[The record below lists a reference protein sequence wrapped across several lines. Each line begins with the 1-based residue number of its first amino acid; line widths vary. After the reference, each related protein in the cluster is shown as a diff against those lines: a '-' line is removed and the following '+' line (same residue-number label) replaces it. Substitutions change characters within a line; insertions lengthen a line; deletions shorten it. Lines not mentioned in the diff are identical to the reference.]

1 MFERIFGKRKSLQR
15 NLVIDLIICIIIVMF
30 ISLLIFLFFLH
41 VLFISLVGF
50 YIFVNKETLNSL
62 IQVNFENKEQI
73 KEILGITRR
82 SLVLLIIN
90 TILISTI
97 VMRITSKKILQ
108 PIKKMTEATKKVA
121 SGDFNVKLESQR
133 EDEIG
138 ELTQNFNQMV
148 NELGKVEVIQKDF
161 INNVSHEIKTP
172 ISSIQGFAKLL
183 EDENLPEAE
192 RKEYAE
198 IIIEESNRLLNLS
211 TNILRLS
218 KIQNQGKIVRKDHI
232 NITEQLR
239 KAIAV
244 LENKWNEKSLTFN
257 ISAKDV
263 YYDGD
268 EELTFQ
274 VWMNLI
280 DNAIKFSKQNGK
292 ITIDVKE
299 ENDEVVVKIKDN
311 GMGMSKEEQERI
323 FTRFYQIDKSHSQ
336 EGSGLGLSIVKS
348 IIDLS
353 GGKIEVESK
362 ENSGTTFIIKLPI
375 EKENNKII
383 I

>member
-15 NLVIDLIICIIIVMF
+15 NLVIDLIICIIIVM
-30 ISLLIFLFFLH
+30 
-41 VLFISLVGF
+41 FISLVGF

-257 ISAKDV
+257 ISARCI
-263 YYDGD
+263 
-268 EELTFQ
+268 L
-274 VWMNLI
+274 
-280 DNAIKFSKQNGK
+280 
-292 ITIDVKE
+292 
-299 ENDEVVVKIKDN
+299 
-311 GMGMSKEEQERI
+311 
-323 FTRFYQIDKSHSQ
+323 
-336 EGSGLGLSIVKS
+336 
-348 IIDLS
+348 
-353 GGKIEVESK
+353 
-362 ENSGTTFIIKLPI
+362 
-375 EKENNKII
+375 
-383 I
+383 

>member
-1 MFERIFGKRKSLQR
+1 MKEKIFGAKRTIQR
-15 NLVIDLIICIIIVMF
+15 GMVIQLSIAIILVIILSAISLYIFTHQAIAKYMVFNIDTETARNELWKIFRLGIGIIV
-30 ISLLIFLFFLH
+30 
-41 VLFISLVGF
+41 V
-50 YIFVNKETLNSL
+50 
-62 IQVNFENKEQI
+62 
-73 KEILGITRR
+73 
-82 SLVLLIIN
+82 N
-90 TILISTI
+90 TILISFAI
-97 VMRITSKKILQ
+97 IRISTKILAE
-108 PIKKMTEATKKVA
+108 PLKKSIEATKKVA
-121 SGDFNVKLESQR
+121 EGDFTVRLETKR
-133 EDEIG
+133 DDEIK
-138 ELTQNFNQMV
+138 ELVDNFNIMV
-148 NELGKVEVIQKDF
+148 EQLGKTEILQKDF
-161 INNVSHEIKTP
+161 IDNVSHEIKTP